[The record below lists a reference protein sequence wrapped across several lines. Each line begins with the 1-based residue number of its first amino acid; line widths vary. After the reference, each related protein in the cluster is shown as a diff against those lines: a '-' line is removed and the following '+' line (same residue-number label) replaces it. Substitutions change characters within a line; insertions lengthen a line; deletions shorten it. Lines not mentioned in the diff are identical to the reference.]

1 MTSDSLP
8 TFDPPVRVQLTVI
21 PPHPC
26 PYLPGREAT
35 LRAFHAGR
43 MDPELYHEFL
53 DRSFRRT
60 GAVIYQP
67 VCRGCREC
75 IAIRVPV
82 ERFRPSKSQRR
93 CGRRNEDL
101 VVKVGEAVA
110 TDEKFSL
117 YQRYQSERHDSD
129 PDTRAGF
136 ESFLYRSP
144 VDTLEFVYRDQAGR
158 LLAVGICDVCHRSLS
173 SVYFYY
179 DPAQGRRGLGTYGA
193 LCELKYAA
201 ERHIEHYYLGFWVK
215 GCGKMRYKADFKPC
229 EILLPDG
236 QWKGILD

>member
-1 MTSDSLP
+1 MTNDSFS
-8 TFDPPVRVQLTVI
+8 TFDPPIHLQLTVI

-26 PYLPGREAT
+26 PYLPGREST

-43 MDPELYHEFL
+43 MDAELYHEFL
-53 DRSFRRT
+53 DRSFRRS

-67 VCRGCREC
+67 VCQGCREC
-75 IAIRVPV
+75 VPIRVPV
-82 ERFRPSKSQRR
+82 GKFRPSKSQRR
-93 CGRRNEDL
+93 CRRRNEDL
-101 VVKVGEAVA
+101 VLKVGESVA

-129 PDTRAGF
+129 PDTRSGF

-144 VDTLEFVYRDQAGR
+144 VDTLEFVYRDQAGQ

-179 DPAQGRRGLGTYGA
+179 DPAQSRRGLGTYGA

-215 GCGKMRYKADFKPC
+215 GCGKMSYKADFKPC
-229 EILLPDG
+229 EILHADG
-236 QWKGILD
+236 CWRSILD